1 MSSIQRIPFSTRKI
15 TRQSCMR
22 SRYSVRPCNRLT
34 LALCDKGS
42 SARSAIFFR
51 INSPLSERSNARIA
65 DLEKRISM
73 PEYNY
78 KLCRKLGELSHA
90 DNSPKVTAS
99 VRAVRSEEHT
109 SELQSLMRIS
119 SA

>member
-1 MSSIQRIPFSTRKI
+1 MRISDWSSDVCSSDL
-15 TRQSCMR
+15 SCMR
-22 SRYSVRPCNRLT
+22 SRYSVRTCNRLT

-78 KLCRKLGELSHA
+78 TLCRKLGELTNA
-90 DNSPKVTAS
+90 DNSTKVKLGRAS
-99 VRAVRSEEHT
+99 SRARVCKYV
-109 SELQSLMRIS
+109 
-119 SA
+119 